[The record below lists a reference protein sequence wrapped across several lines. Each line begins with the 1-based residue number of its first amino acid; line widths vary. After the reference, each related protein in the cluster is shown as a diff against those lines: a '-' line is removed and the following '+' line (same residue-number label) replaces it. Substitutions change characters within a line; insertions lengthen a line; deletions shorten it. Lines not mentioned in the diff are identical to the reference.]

1 MLAAKMVTKFVILL
15 LKAIMVE
22 MVVQLL
28 YQKNKMV

>member
-1 MLAAKMVTKFVILL
+1 MLVAKMVTKFVILL